1 MHSFRFCNGNSRPHL
16 PARRLSVRELRGQF
30 KSFSILPCTVRQ
42 LSGIKNTLYYSSSQS
57 LPYWLFNKLSVIL
70 PISSDF
76 VKTLWRI
83 FPKNPVYDCEIQF
96 LFVTIAG
103 LRIHCADRKNVYHGQ
118 AKIPSPKAI
127 LHGFLP
133 VTVRVRNSYFYSSKE
148 STVHTGSPSVYSMV
162 RESPTSYFTISGYSV
177 TGRSNTRSLLSST
190 T

>member
-57 LPYWLFNKLSVIL
+57 LPYWLFVINYLLFYRYRQILSRLYGVSLQKIL
-70 PISSDF
+70 F
-76 VKTLWRI
+76 MTVKCS
-83 FPKNPVYDCEIQF
+83 FYSYS
-96 LFVTIAG
+96 AG
-103 LRIHCADRKNVYHGQ
+103 LRIHCADRKKVYHGQ

-133 VTVRVRNSYFYSSKE
+133 VTVR
-148 STVHTGSPSVYSMV
+148 G
-162 RESPTSYFTISGYSV
+162 
-177 TGRSNTRSLLSST
+177 
-190 T
+190 